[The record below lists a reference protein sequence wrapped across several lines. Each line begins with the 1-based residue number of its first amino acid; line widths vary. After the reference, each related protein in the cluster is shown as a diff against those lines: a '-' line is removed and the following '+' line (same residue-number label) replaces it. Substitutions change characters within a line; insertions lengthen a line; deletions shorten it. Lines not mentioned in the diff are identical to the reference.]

1 MHLRVWHSTAAYQVE
16 KKNIIWPWRPIILN
30 IQPTGTADGARME
43 RTLNVCGVG
52 LENCIVTIF
61 GLVVSLLTK
70 RPFNC

>member
-1 MHLRVWHSTAAYQVE
+1 MATNHFEYSTTVM
-16 KKNIIWPWRPIILN
+16 
-30 IQPTGTADGARME
+30 TGTADGARME